1 MITQCAESG
10 TGHSCRVSEKHPT
23 PFLSTTTTRSDL
35 NAYLDKEEAEL
46 GITGQ
51 TIALNLGVNADMMSA
66 ELENTTEAIQEWPN
80 LPADSDGTDSLP
92 LTTDQLSLVTES
104 VWQQIGHQLD
114 AKHS

>member
-10 TGHSCRVSEKHPT
+10 TGHSCRVPEKHPT
-23 PFLSTTTTRSDL
+23 PFLSTTTKRSDL
-35 NAYLDKEEAEL
+35 NAYLNKEEAEL
-46 GITGQ
+46 GIAGQ
-51 TIALNLGVNADMMSA
+51 TMALNLEVNADMMSA